1 MNQLLVLQAEHEGIK
16 STADAV
22 KYCYQKIIIEQEC
35 RERYLEDLGHLF
47 KEETPKRFLNTFKQL
62 RAFSYGRS
70 NWSWL
75 EISEDS
81 LQQLSFKPSA
91 IFWSGLTCH
100 PNGYIRE
107 FALTKLIEEN
117 EEVPL
122 RFLLMML
129 NDHLDFLRERASKV
143 ICEKNRFISEQELIF
158 CLPLIDQLKQLTYE
172 ENRIIYNQL
181 QKSVL
186 ERPQLLMNG
195 QQNFDI
201 FCARTAF
208 KWSFL
213 LDDSYRK
220 QTLENGLASK
230 DRIILV
236 WTFREIQ
243 KEPSWEE
250 RSLDELLNHHSL
262 IIRKLACEWCYN
274 NRLKDRRM
282 IAKLLDQTTAI
293 KELALA
299 YVRKHFPEVDCR
311 AYYLEQ
317 MNTQLN
323 TSVHGLALL
332 QDRRDQEQ
340 MLSLR
345 HAKQKK
351 IRLSVLN
358 WSVCLPLEEQLS
370 LAVDYVSDS
379 SREVRKKAIERLS
392 QNYSL
397 AIKER
402 LLPMFQEKQ
411 ELPTQLSIIKI
422 LAAENRRDYFF
433 DLIILYK
440 EAAAKQVKNQIEKQL
455 EDWCTDWNQRF
466 FFRFSLKDKVEL
478 AYLLNKNHVHYSGN
492 LVNLILTVIKSK

>member
-1 MNQLLVLQAEHEGIK
+1 MSQLLVLQAEHEEIK
-16 STADAV
+16 NTADAV
-22 KYCYQKIIIEQEC
+22 KYCYQKMIIDQEC
-35 RERYLEDLGHLF
+35 RERYLEDLSRLF
-47 KEETPKRFLNTFKQL
+47 EEETPKRFLNTFKQL

-70 NWSWL
+70 NWCWL
-75 EISEDS
+75 EINEDD
-81 LQQLSFKPSA
+81 LQQLSFKHA
-91 IFWSGLTCH
+91 AFFWGGLTCH

-107 FALTKLIEEN
+107 FALSKLIEER
-117 EEVPL
+117 EELPL
-122 RFLLMML
+122 RFLLVML
-129 NDHLDFLRERASKV
+129 NDHLKILRERASKE
-143 ICEKNRFISEQELIF
+143 ITEKNRFISEQELIF

-186 ERPQLLMNG
+186 ERPQLLLNG
-195 QQNFDI
+195 QRNSDSD
-201 FCARTAF
+201 CARTAF

-213 LDDSYRK
+213 LEESDRK
-220 QTLENGLASK
+220 QTMRNGLVSK
-230 DRIILV
+230 DRVILV

-243 KEPSWEE
+243 KEKMWEE
-250 RSLDELLNHHSL
+250 QYLDELLNHQSM

-282 IAKLLDQTTAI
+282 IARLLDRTTAI

-311 AYYLEQ
+311 AYYLTK
-317 MNTQLN
+317 MDTQLN
-323 TSVHGLALL
+323 RAVHGLALL

-345 HAKQKK
+345 YAKQKK

-358 WSVCLPLEEQLS
+358 WSSCLPLEEQLS
-370 LAVDYVSDS
+370 LAVDYISDS
-379 SREVRKKAIERLS
+379 SRDVRKKAIERLS

-397 AIKER
+397 AIKEQ
-402 LLPMFQEKQ
+402 LLPMFQERK
-411 ELPTQLSIIKI
+411 ELSTQLLIIKI

-433 DLIILYK
+433 DLVMLYK
-440 EAAAKQVKNQIEKQL
+440 EAADQQVKNQIEKQL
-455 EDWCTDWNQRF
+455 EDWCTGWNQRF

-478 AYLLNKNHVHYSGN
+478 AYLLNKNHMHYSES
-492 LVNLILTVIKSK
+492 LVTLVLAVIKSK